1 MKILSLYLI
10 GAIAMTSVAT
20 TAKSQSS
27 APMRGEWQLDR
38 GTPGERVSDY
48 PAHDIY
54 TNAQHYSS
62 GSGGVKRD
70 IKKAFELY
78 VEAAEAGHP
87 LAQCRV
93 GACYYYGSGTGK
105 DKKKAFKYWE
115 MSANAGIAEA
125 QYELGRMHYYG
136 EECKRNYDT
145 AIALFTQSSEA
156 GTAGAYYMLGVC
168 YLKGTGVEKDKVKA
182 TEYFNLAAQ
191 RGSREARQEL
201 ENLK

>member
-1 MKILSLYLI
+1 
-10 GAIAMTSVAT
+10 
-20 TAKSQSS
+20 
-27 APMRGEWQLDR
+27 
-38 GTPGERVSDY
+38 
-48 PAHDIY
+48 
-54 TNAQHYSS
+54 
-62 GSGGVKRD
+62 
-70 IKKAFELY
+70 
-78 VEAAEAGHP
+78 
-87 LAQCRV
+87 
-93 GACYYYGSGTGK
+93 
-105 DKKKAFKYWE
+105 